1 MKRILSLVLI
11 ILTLLSVFSLASCDA
26 SDESEEIRYTI
37 TQEEWD
43 ANMNEINFT
52 VLCEA
57 ESSNGQSSTHY
68 VYNTENTREVT
79 YLYKDAY
86 EYSEWQVREGDKSYL
101 LYEYEGRI
109 IVEKIMW
116 KESDLSS
123 FTIFGRVE
131 FDDLVYDENSKN
143 YVYEKEGNVYT
154 KITIHFENGVIKTV
168 DTIMS
173 NEYEQLVER
182 YIISNIG
189 TTVVEVPE
197 FDIP

>member
-1 MKRILSLVLI
+1 MKRILSLVFI